1 MAALE
6 RTRSKRENL
15 VSKGMTIL
23 WPLPY
28 ESQGSPK
35 QRGLGL
41 GAASGVSGH
50 LIQVLVQNL
59 PGASFCAQLFFN
71 WSIVAVKYCISDRC
85 KIQWVT
91 VFKGFTP
98 CRVIIKYWLYPHA
111 MQYILLNQF
120 FFLTCFQKDRIRL
133 DDHCGC
139 YHGIKWI
146 FPKCEPWKNM

>member
-23 WPLPY
+23 WPLPC

-71 WSIVAVKYCISDRC
+71 
-85 KIQWVT
+85 
-91 VFKGFTP
+91 
-98 CRVIIKYWLYPHA
+98 
-111 MQYILLNQF
+111 
-120 FFLTCFQKDRIRL
+120 
-133 DDHCGC
+133 
-139 YHGIKWI
+139 
-146 FPKCEPWKNM
+146 